1 MKHQED
7 QMRRCDQLL
16 KIKEDII
23 QNLEWDK
30 ANATYQQRTAPS
42 PKTDEQNLL
51 QKPFAQNINQVGPK

>member
-23 QNLEWDK
+23 QNFEWDK
-30 ANATYQQRTAPS
+30 ANATSHQRTPPS
-42 PKTDEQNLL
+42 TNTDEPNLL
-51 QKPFAQNINQVGPK
+51 QKPFAQNINPPGPK

>member
-1 MKHQED
+1 
-7 QMRRCDQLL
+7 MRRCDQLL

-30 ANATYQQRTAPS
+30 ANAAYQQRIAPS
-42 PKTDEQNLL
+42 THTDEQNLL